1 MRAARKAGPRLAAIV
16 GESVSVSEFVWRVAE
31 ERIAGSVSEYKIYF
45 NEARPHQGIGQR
57 VPSGIRHQDLSKP
70 IVIRPV
76 LGGLHADYRR
86 AA

>member
-1 MRAARKAGPRLAAIV
+1 MRAVL
-16 GESVSVSEFVWRVAE
+16 SSEAVTMRV
-31 ERIAGSVSEYKIYF
+31 REYKVYF

-57 VPSGIRHQDLSKP
+57 VPSGIRHHDLSKP
-70 IVIRPV
+70 IVIRSV

>member
-1 MRAARKAGPRLAAIV
+1 MRVR
-16 GESVSVSEFVWRVAE
+16 
-31 ERIAGSVSEYKIYF
+31 EYKVYF

-57 VPSGIRHQDLSKP
+57 VPSGIRHHDLSKP
-70 IVIRPV
+70 IVIRSV